1 MNIRSLITMANSIG
15 DFFAAMP
22 DREAALADIADH
34 IRKFW
39 EPRMRRP
46 LVAFVDTHP
55 DGRDGDVQLSEIVLA
70 AVTAHL
76 ERLRPPPE
84 ASLPPPEA

>member
-1 MNIRSLITMANSIG
+1 MHIDSLVTKANSIG

-39 EPRMRRP
+39 EPRMRRA
-46 LVAFVDTHP
+46 LVAFIDAHP
-55 DGRDGDVQLSEIVLA
+55 DGRDGDAQLSGIVLA

-76 ERLRPPPE
+76 EWLRPQEQPQG
-84 ASLPPPEA
+84 